1 MLYLSDKFL
10 KWHSLITCE
19 FYKTLRSNIV
29 NTDTI
34 ARDET
39 GSY

>member
-1 MLYLSDKFL
+1 MMLYLSDKFL

-19 FYKTLRSNIV
+19 FYKILRSNMI

-34 ARDET
+34 AHVET
-39 GSY
+39 